1 MAIGT
6 EYIKQKI
13 KIKFRVCN
21 LAYTSL
27 LKTQPICNPL
37 PRDRCI
43 WDWSYKITIAYTY
56 VALFI
61 NLNNKDFTA
70 SLYNS
75 LEKEEKKWCVE

>member
-6 EYIKQKI
+6 WNKKSRLNFESA
-13 KIKFRVCN
+13 CN

-43 WDWSYKITIAYTY
+43 WDWSYKITIAYTTKISQQAY
-56 VALFI
+56 TIL
-61 NLNNKDFTA
+61 KR
-70 SLYNS
+70 
-75 LEKEEKKWCVE
+75 KKKKGDV

>member
-43 WDWSYKITIAYTY
+43 WDWSYKITIAYTTKISQQAY
-56 VALFI
+56 TIL
-61 NLNNKDFTA
+61 KR
-70 SLYNS
+70 
-75 LEKEEKKWCVE
+75 KKKKGDV